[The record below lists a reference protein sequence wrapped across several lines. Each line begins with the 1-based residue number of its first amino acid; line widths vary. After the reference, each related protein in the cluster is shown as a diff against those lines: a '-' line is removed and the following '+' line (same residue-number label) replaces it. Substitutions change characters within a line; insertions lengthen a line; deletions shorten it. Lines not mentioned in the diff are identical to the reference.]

1 MRLLRMVVVAGSLF
15 AALAAGVVLER
26 TGVTNM
32 ASKTTYYRTTEPMLI
47 AAESESRMF
56 HILPAGTPIYHDKS
70 FAEGHS
76 RYVIYA
82 NFKGDLQAE
91 KIESDKPNL
100 IDPIWL
106 YQVEKSEISKLIA
119 EVPISKNDLVKIM
132 KARKMTREDLAQIVR
147 EWTD

>member
-1 MRLLRMVVVAGSLF
+1 MRLLRTVAAVSSLL
-15 AALAAGVVLER
+15 AAVAAGVALER
-26 TGVTNM
+26 TGVAGM

-47 AAESESRMF
+47 AAESENRTF

-76 RYVIYA
+76 RYIIYA
-82 NFKGDLQAE
+82 NFKGELRAE

-106 YQVEKSEISKLIA
+106 YQVEKVDLPKLIG

>member
-1 MRLLRMVVVAGSLF
+1 MKLLRAAVVVGCLF
-15 AALAAGVVLER
+15 AAAAAGVVLER
-26 TGVTNM
+26 TGVADM
-32 ASKTTYYRTTEPMLI
+32 ASKTTYYRTIEPMLI
-47 AAESESRMF
+47 AAESESKTF
-56 HILPAGTPIYHDKS
+56 HVLPAGTPIYYDKS

-76 RYVIYA
+76 RYIIYA

-106 YQVEKSEISKLIA
+106 YQVEKADLPKLIG
-119 EVPISKNDLVKIM
+119 EVPISKSDLVKIM